1 MNKFT
6 AFFVAIG
13 KWFKNVGIAI
23 GKWFKNWFVP
33 VDGKAIIPVRIGRW
47 FKSLFVKTD
56 EVDEPRLK
64 TLLKKD
70 GVKSF
75 VATLMSIFIGIFIGF
90 LIMLYK
96 PSNAF
101 VGLKYLLL
109 GSFSNAPK
117 TIGDALFDA
126 TPLIMTGL
134 SVAFAYKVGL
144 FNIGAPGQYLMG
156 TLFSLLVA
164 LNFHGPVWLV
174 WVCAVLAG
182 AVGGALWGAIP
193 GLFKAFLNINEVI
206 ASIMCN
212 WIAINFVAW
221 IFSGSSMTNPSINSY
236 VQKPID
242 VTGVTNPK
250 LGLDK
255 IFVGSQKIDC
265 TILIAI
271 AIAII
276 AYIIM
281 NKTTFGFELQATGK
295 NKFAAKYAGIK
306 DKRNIALSM
315 IIAGS
320 FAGLGAAMYWLSN
333 QNAYQWQNTSS
344 LPAVGFNGI
353 PVALLASSNPIGVI
367 LSAYFIA
374 HINIGGF
381 YVTSNTVYNEKITDI
396 IVAVVVYLSAFSMLF
411 KGQITK
417 WMTPKT
423 NTKQIVEVIDV
434 NDSADDG
441 EESK

>member
-1 MNKFT
+1 MNKFI

-13 KWFKNVGIAI
+13 NWFKRAGIAI

-47 FKSLFVKTD
+47 VKSLFVKTD
-56 EVDEPRLK
+56 DVDEARLK
-64 TLLKKD
+64 TLLRKE
-70 GVKSF
+70 GVKSV
-75 VATLMSIFIGIFIGF
+75 VATLMSIVIGIFVGF
-90 LIMLYK
+90 LIMLYN

-101 VGLKYLLL
+101 VGLKHLLL
-109 GSFSNAPK
+109 GSFNNAPK

-164 LNFHGPVWLV
+164 LNFHGPVGLV
-174 WVCAVLAG
+174 WICAILAG
-182 AVGGALWGAIP
+182 AIGGALWGAIP

-206 ASIMCN
+206 SSIMCN

-221 IFSGSSMTNPSINSY
+221 IFSGSNMRNETINSY
-236 VQKPID
+236 AKKPIEA
-242 VTGVTNPK
+242 TGVANPK
-250 LGLDK
+250 FGLDK
-255 IFVGSQKIDC
+255 IFIGSEKIDC

-276 AYIIM
+276 AYILM
-281 NKTTFGFELQATGK
+281 YKTTLGFELQATGK
-295 NKFAAKYAGIK
+295 NKDAAKYAGIK

-333 QNAYQWQNTSS
+333 QTGYQWQNTSS
-344 LPAVGFNGI
+344 LPVVGFNGI
-353 PVALLASSNPIGVI
+353 PVALLANSNPLGVI

-396 IVAVVVYLSAFSMLF
+396 IVAVVVYLAAFSMLF

-417 WMTPKT
+417 MLMPKK
-423 NTKQIVEVIDV
+423 NSQSGIENANVDLRVEE
-434 NDSADDG
+434 G
-441 EESK
+441 SK